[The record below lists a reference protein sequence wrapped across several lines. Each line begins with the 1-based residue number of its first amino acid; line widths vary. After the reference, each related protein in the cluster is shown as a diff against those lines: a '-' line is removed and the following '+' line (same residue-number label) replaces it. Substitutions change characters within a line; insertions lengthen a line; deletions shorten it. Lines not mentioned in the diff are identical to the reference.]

1 MLLKI
6 SHLVFVLVIEDIVQ
20 VKEVKDISKLIHFP
34 ISEV

>member
-20 VKEVKDISKLIHFP
+20 VKEDISKLIHFP